1 MGIRGGRR
9 SGTLPCLMQ
18 GTDIAATVACPEAE
32 VQYHTQEE
40 LWPGPKKGKHT
51 YVDQVA
57 GQPVGRGPG
66 GQV

>member
-1 MGIRGGRR
+1 
-9 SGTLPCLMQ
+9 MQ

-32 VQYHTQEE
+32 VQYRTQEE